1 MISTATA
8 ILSLCPTAKFTLNG
22 DDYDQLQWHSDDI
35 TKPTLSEINAKITE
49 LEAAEPMRLLRKE
62 RDRLLTETDWTQGY
76 DVPVGIKTNYTSY
89 RQELRD
95 LPSKFKPIIDTS
107 SPTGISSVTWP
118 TEPS

>member
-35 TKPTLSEINAKITE
+35 TKPTLSEVNAKISE
-49 LEAAEPMRLLRKE
+49 LEIAEPMRLLRME
-62 RDRLLTETDWTQGY
+62 RDRLLIKTDWTQGD
-76 DVPVGIKTNYTSY
+76 DVPIGIKTNYTTY
-89 RQELRD
+89 
-95 LPSKFKPIIDTS
+95 IIDTS

-118 TEPS
+118 TLPS